1 MFHTVHSASGSM
13 EGFIISNLYIYIF
26 LKFEFISS
34 CSVMVKNYPSE
45 QKVLCSILG
54 KEFVVVGLFVL
65 LCHMFSLPVGLSF
78 TRFCNSR
85 ISS

>member
-1 MFHTVHSASGSM
+1 
-13 EGFIISNLYIYIF
+13 
-26 LKFEFISS
+26 
-34 CSVMVKNYPSE
+34 MVKNYPSE